1 MKGTLIVSSKQ
12 PVSLWR
18 NLDYLL
24 LWGGQTISNVGTGV
38 STIAYPLLV
47 LAVTGSPAQAGFISA
62 ARALIYAIL
71 VLPAGALVDRWD
83 RKQAMIIC
91 DLGRALSLGSIA
103 LAAALGH
110 LTLPLLYV
118 TSMVE
123 VTLGT
128 FFNIAEV
135 SCLPQVVA
143 REQLPSAM
151 GRVQATDGIA
161 TLLGPPL
168 GGVLFS
174 MRALLPF
181 LADALSYVVSVASLF
196 FIRTSF
202 QEQRSMKARR
212 IHEEIVEGLRWV
224 WRQPLIR
231 AMAFITGVNVFC
243 GAGYILIIIV
253 IAQLQH
259 APDSVIGLIF
269 GIGGVGGILG
279 SLLVGPVQKR
289 LSFAQIIVGTLWLTV
304 VFWFALVAL
313 PGPILLGLITAALLF
328 ITPFYNAVYIGYRL
342 ALTPDALRGRV
353 NSVARLIAFGF
364 SPLGLALTGISLQYA
379 GARITVLLAVG
390 VQVILAV
397 VAMANSSIRRA
408 RPLAET

>member
-1 MKGTLIVSSKQ
+1 MAFSK

-18 NLDYLL
+18 NLDYVL

-83 RKQAMIIC
+83 RKRAMIIC
-91 DLGRALSLGSIA
+91 DVGRALSLSSIA

-118 TSMVE
+118 TSVVE

-135 SCLPQVVA
+135 SCLPQVVDK
-143 REQLPSAM
+143 EQLPAAM

-161 TLLGPPL
+161 TLLGPSL
-168 GGVLFS
+168 GGVLFAA
-174 MRALLPF
+174 RALLPF
-181 LADALSYVVSVASLF
+181 LADAVSYVVSIVSLF

-202 QEQRSMKARR
+202 QERRSVKARR
-212 IHEEIVEGLRWV
+212 IHEEIIEGLRWV
-224 WRQPLIR
+224 WQQPLIR

-243 GAGYILIIIV
+243 GAGYTLIIII
-253 IAQLQH
+253 IAQLH
-259 APDSVIGLIF
+259 HTPDSVIGLIF
-269 GIGGVGGILG
+269 GIGGGGGILG

-289 LSFAQIIVGTLWLTV
+289 LSFAQIIVGTLWLTA
-304 VFWFALVAL
+304 VFWFALVIL
-313 PGPILLGLITAALLF
+313 PGPVLLGLITAALFF
-328 ITPFYNAVYIGYRL
+328 IVPFYNTVYISYRL

-379 GARITVLLAVG
+379 GPKITVLLAVV
-390 VQVILAV
+390 VQALLALA
-397 VAMANSSIRRA
+397 AMLNGAIRRA
-408 RPLAET
+408 RSLAES

>member
-1 MKGTLIVSSKQ
+1 MAISK

-24 LWGGQTISNVGTGV
+24 LWSGQTISNVGTGV

-47 LAVTGSPAQAGFISA
+47 LTVTGSPAQAGFISA

-71 VLPAGALVDRWD
+71 VLPAGALVDRLD
-83 RKQAMIIC
+83 RKRAMIIC
-91 DLGRALSLGSIA
+91 DVGRALSLGSIA

-110 LTLPLLYV
+110 LTLTLLYA
-118 TSMVE
+118 TSVVE
-123 VTLGT
+123 VALGT

-143 REQLPSAM
+143 KEQLPAAM

-168 GGVLFS
+168 GGVLFAV
-174 MRALLPF
+174 RALLPF
-181 LADALSYVVSVASLF
+181 LADAVSYVASIASLF

-202 QEQRSMKARR
+202 QELRGVKARR
-212 IHEEIVEGLRWV
+212 MHEEIIEGLRWV
-224 WRQPLIR
+224 WQQPLIR

-243 GAGYILIIIV
+243 GAGYTLIIII
-253 IAQLQH
+253 IAQLHH

-269 GIGGVGGILG
+269 GFGGAGGILG
-279 SLLVGPVQKR
+279 SLLVGPIQKR
-289 LSFAQIIVGTLWLTV
+289 LNFAQIIVGTLWLTAL
-304 VFWFALVAL
+304 FWFALVAL
-313 PGPILLGLITAALLF
+313 PEPILLGLITAALFF
-328 ITPFYNAVYIGYRL
+328 IVPFYNAVYIGYRL

-390 VQVILAV
+390 VQAFLAL
-397 VAMANSSIRRA
+397 VAMLNGAIRHA
-408 RPLAET
+408 RPLAEL

>member
-1 MKGTLIVSSKQ
+1 MAISK

-24 LWGGQTISNVGTGV
+24 LWSGQTISNVGTGV

-47 LAVTGSPAQAGFISA
+47 LTVTGSPAQAGFISA

-71 VLPAGALVDRWD
+71 VLPAGALVDRLD
-83 RKQAMIIC
+83 RKWAMIIC
-91 DLGRALSLGSIA
+91 DVGRALSLGSIA

-110 LTLPLLYV
+110 LTLTLLYA
-118 TSMVE
+118 TSVVE
-123 VTLGT
+123 VALGT

-143 REQLPSAM
+143 KEQLPAAM

-168 GGVLFS
+168 GGVLFAV
-174 MRALLPF
+174 RALLPF
-181 LADALSYVVSVASLF
+181 MADAVSYVASIASLF

-202 QEQRSMKARR
+202 QELRGVKARR
-212 IHEEIVEGLRWV
+212 MHEEIIEGLRWV
-224 WRQPLIR
+224 WQQPLIR

-243 GAGYILIIIV
+243 GAGYTLIIII
-253 IAQLQH
+253 IAQLHH

-269 GIGGVGGILG
+269 GFGGAGGILG
-279 SLLVGPVQKR
+279 SLLVGPIQKR
-289 LSFAQIIVGTLWLTV
+289 LNFAQIIVGTLWLTAL
-304 VFWFALVAL
+304 FWFALVAL
-313 PGPILLGLITAALLF
+313 PEPILLGLITAALFF
-328 ITPFYNAVYIGYRL
+328 IVPFYNAVYIGYRL

-379 GARITVLLAVG
+379 GARITVLLVVG
-390 VQVILAV
+390 VQAFLAL
-397 VAMANSSIRRA
+397 VAMLNGAIRHA
-408 RPLAET
+408 RPLAEL

>member
-1 MKGTLIVSSKQ
+1 MAISK

-24 LWGGQTISNVGTGV
+24 LWSGQTISNVGTGV

-47 LAVTGSPAQAGFISA
+47 LTVTGSPAQAGFISA

-71 VLPAGALVDRWD
+71 VLPAGALVDRLD
-83 RKQAMIIC
+83 RKRAMIIC
-91 DLGRALSLGSIA
+91 DVGRALSLGSIA

-110 LTLPLLYV
+110 LTLTLLYA
-118 TSMVE
+118 TSVVE
-123 VTLGT
+123 VALGT

-143 REQLPSAM
+143 KEQLPAAM

-168 GGVLFS
+168 GGVLFAV
-174 MRALLPF
+174 RALLPF
-181 LADALSYVVSVASLF
+181 LADAVSYVASIASLF

-202 QEQRSMKARR
+202 QELRGVKARR
-212 IHEEIVEGLRWV
+212 MHEEIIEGLRWV
-224 WRQPLIR
+224 WQQPLIR

-243 GAGYILIIIV
+243 GAGYTLIIII
-253 IAQLQH
+253 IAQLHH

-269 GIGGVGGILG
+269 GFGGAGGILG
-279 SLLVGPVQKR
+279 SLLVGPIQKR
-289 LSFAQIIVGTLWLTV
+289 LNFAQIIVGTLWLTAL
-304 VFWFALVAL
+304 FWFALVAL
-313 PGPILLGLITAALLF
+313 PEPILLGLITAALFF
-328 ITPFYNAVYIGYRL
+328 IVPFYNAVYIGYRL

-364 SPLGLALTGISLQYA
+364 SPLGLALTGISLQYV

-390 VQVILAV
+390 VQAFLAL
-397 VAMANSSIRRA
+397 VAMLNGAIRHA
-408 RPLAET
+408 RPLAEL

>member
-1 MKGTLIVSSKQ
+1 MASSK

-24 LWGGQTISNVGTGV
+24 LWSGQTISNVGTGV

-83 RKQAMIIC
+83 RKRAMIIC
-91 DLGRALSLGSIA
+91 DVGRALSLGSIA

-110 LTLPLLYV
+110 LTLTLLYA
-118 TSMVE
+118 TSVVE
-123 VTLGT
+123 VALGT

-143 REQLPSAM
+143 KEQLPDAM

-168 GGVLFS
+168 GGVLFAV
-174 MRALLPF
+174 RALLPF
-181 LADALSYVVSVASLF
+181 LADALSYVVSIASLF

-202 QEQRSMKARR
+202 QEQRSEKSRR
-212 IHEEIVEGLRWV
+212 MHEEIIEGLRWV
-224 WRQPLIR
+224 WQQPLIR

-243 GAGYILIIIV
+243 GAGYTLIIII
-253 IAQLQH
+253 IAQLHH

-269 GIGGVGGILG
+269 GFGGAGGILG
-279 SLLVGPVQKR
+279 SVLVGPAQKR
-289 LSFAQIIVGTLWLTV
+289 LSFAQIIVGTLWITAL
-304 VFWFALVAL
+304 FWFALVAL
-313 PGPILLGLITAALLF
+313 PEPILLGLITALLF
-328 ITPFYNAVYIGYRL
+328 FMVPFYNTAYISYRL

-379 GARITVLLAVG
+379 GPRITVLIAVG
-390 VQVILAV
+390 VQALLAL
-397 VAMANSSIRRA
+397 VATLNGAIRRA
-408 RPLAET
+408 RPLAEL

>member
-1 MKGTLIVSSKQ
+1 MAFSK

-18 NLDYLL
+18 NRDYLM

-83 RKQAMIIC
+83 RKRAMMIC
-91 DLGRALSLGSIA
+91 DIGRALSLGSIA

-110 LTLPLLYV
+110 LTLALLYA
-118 TSMVE
+118 SSAVE

-143 REQLPSAM
+143 KEQLPDAM

-168 GGVLFS
+168 GGALFAV
-174 MRALLPF
+174 RALLPF
-181 LADALSYVVSVASLF
+181 LADAVSYVVSVASLF

-202 QEQRSMKARR
+202 QELRDVKARH
-212 IHEEIVEGLRWV
+212 IHVEIVEGLRWV
-224 WRQPLIR
+224 WQQPLIR
-231 AMAFITGVNVFC
+231 AMAFITGANVFC
-243 GAGYILIIIV
+243 GAGYTLIIIV
-253 IAQLQH
+253 IAQMHH

-269 GIGGVGGILG
+269 GLGGAGGILG

-289 LSFAQIIVGTLWLTV
+289 LKFAQIIVGTLWLTAT
-304 VFWFALVAL
+304 FWFALIIL
-313 PGPILLGLITAALLF
+313 PGPILLGLITAALFF
-328 ITPFYNAVYIGYRL
+328 IIPFYNTVYISYRL

-364 SPLGLALTGISLQYA
+364 SPVGLALTGILLQYA

-390 VQVILAV
+390 VQALLAL
-397 VAMANSSIRRA
+397 VATLNGAIRRA
-408 RPLAET
+408 RPLTEL